1 MFTFGKGMPKLLATV
16 IVATGLL
23 HPAIAASTS
32 QAEKVSLPAVDALAA
47 KPLAGVSDVRLQPI
61 FKSGLMEAQRLS
73 TATADGTIYVATG
86 DIPAEW
92 LRDSSAQVRPYLY
105 LAVKDEGVR
114 DYLRRVIAR
123 HGKCMQ
129 LDPYANAFRADYTVW
144 ERKYE
149 LDSLLYPIILAWTYW
164 KATGDASIF
173 TADYQ
178 QGLLSA
184 LATMELEQHHQAKSK
199 FTHET
204 LGKNPVAETGMIWT
218 AFRPSDDP
226 SKYNYLIP
234 SEMMA
239 VVALGELAEIEK
251 DVYKDATAASKAE
264 AMKLAVHNGIQ
275 HYAIVHT
282 SRFGDVY
289 AFEVDG
295 LGIHCLWTM
304 PTSPACWARR
314 IWATSRRTIRSTR
327 THVECCSR
335 RTIRTSTPA
344 P

>member
-1 MFTFGKGMPKLLATV
+1 
-16 IVATGLL
+16 
-23 HPAIAASTS
+23 
-32 QAEKVSLPAVDALAA
+32 
-47 KPLAGVSDVRLQPI
+47 
-61 FKSGLMEAQRLS
+61 
-73 TATADGTIYVATG
+73 
-86 DIPAEW
+86 
-92 LRDSSAQVRPYLY
+92 
-105 LAVKDEGVR
+105 
-114 DYLRRVIAR
+114 
-123 HGKCMQ
+123 MQ

-295 LGIHCLWTM
+295 LGNSLLMDDANIPSLLGAPYMGYLSANDPIYQNTRRM
-304 PTSPACWARR
+304 LLSPDDPNFHTGTVASG
-314 IWATSRRTIRSTR
+314 IGSE
-327 THVECCSR
+327 H
-335 RTIRTSTPA
+335 TPA
-344 P
+344 GTIWPLSMLMQAFTATTDNERDECVRQLLASDPGDHTLHESFYPDDPKRYTRPDFGWPNALFAEYVMLHTLHMPPLPVPPQSDLPAREALQKPNQK